1 MGGGRRVRRVGEGKM
16 VGGSREKT
24 EQIIDVDI
32 STGDLILFLC
42 TGLCL
47 SKYVCV
53 CVMGGCKIQS

>member
-1 MGGGRRVRRVGEGKM
+1 M